1 MTIIRQKLSYTDII
15 MKFTQQA
22 IEGVWLIEP
31 VRHGDERGYF
41 CETFRSD
48 LFEAHVGKIDF
59 VQDNESFSRRGV
71 MRGLHFQRG
80 EWSQAKLVRVTRGE
94 IVDIVVDLRLGS
106 PTFGRHVTARL
117 SAENGRQL
125 FMPRG
130 MAHGFVV
137 LSDEAQFQYKV
148 DNYYAPQ
155 AEMTLLYDDPELA
168 IDYPLPAAELLLSPK
183 DRAGIP
189 LKQIVEL
196 L

>member
-1 MTIIRQKLSYTDII
+1 

-22 IEGVWLIEP
+22 IAGVWLIEP
-31 VRHGDERGYF
+31 LRHGDERGYF
-41 CETFRSD
+41 SETFRSD
-48 LFEAHVGKIDF
+48 LFESHVGKIDF

-80 EWSQAKLVRVTRGE
+80 EWAQAKLVRVTRGE
-94 IVDIVVDLRLGS
+94 IVDVVVDLRRGS

-117 SAENGRQL
+117 SADNGHQL

-168 IDYPLPAAELLLSPK
+168 IEYPLPAAELLLSPK
-183 DRAGIP
+183 DKLGLP
-189 LKQIVEL
+189 LKQIESL
-196 L
+196 LG

>member
-1 MTIIRQKLSYTDII
+1 
-15 MKFTQQA
+15 MKFTELSIA
-22 IEGVWLIEP
+22 GVWLVEP
-31 VRHGDERGYF
+31 VRYGDDRGYF
-41 CETFRSD
+41 SETFRAD
-48 LFEAHVGKIDF
+48 LFEANVGKVAF

-80 EWSQAKLVRVTRGE
+80 EWAQAKLVRVTRGE
-94 IVDIVVDLRLGS
+94 IVDIVVDLRKDS
-106 PTFGRHVTARL
+106 PTFGRHVKVNL

-155 AEMTLLYDDPELA
+155 AEATLRYDDSALGIE
-168 IDYPLPAAELLLSPK
+168 YPLPLCELQLSAKDMRGLTLDEIKALL
-183 DRAGIP
+183 
-189 LKQIVEL
+189 
-196 L
+196 

>member
-1 MTIIRQKLSYTDII
+1 MR
-15 MKFTQQA
+15 FTQQA

-41 CETFRSD
+41 SETFRAD
-48 LFEAHVGKIDF
+48 LFESHIGKVDF

-80 EWSQAKLVRVTRGE
+80 EWAQAKLVRVTRGE

-106 PTFGRHVTARL
+106 PTFGSHVMARL

-137 LSDEAQFQYKV
+137 LSPEAQFQYKV

-155 AEMTLLYDDPELA
+155 AEMTLLYNDPELA
-168 IDYPLPAAELLLSPK
+168 IDYPLPSAELLLSPK
-183 DRAGIP
+183 DKAGIP
-189 LKQIVEL
+189 LKQIVGML
-196 L
+196 

>member
-1 MTIIRQKLSYTDII
+1 

-22 IEGVWLIEP
+22 IAGVWLIEP
-31 VRHGDERGYF
+31 LRHGDERGYF
-41 CETFRSD
+41 SETFRSD

-80 EWSQAKLVRVTRGE
+80 EWAQAKLVRVTRGE
-94 IVDIVVDLRLGS
+94 IVDIVVDLRRGS
-106 PTFGRHVTARL
+106 PTFGRHVMARL
-117 SAENGRQL
+117 SAENGHQL

-168 IDYPLPAAELLLSPK
+168 IEYPLPAAELLLSPK
-183 DRAGIP
+183 DRLGLP
-189 LKQIVEL
+189 LKQIESQL
-196 L
+196 